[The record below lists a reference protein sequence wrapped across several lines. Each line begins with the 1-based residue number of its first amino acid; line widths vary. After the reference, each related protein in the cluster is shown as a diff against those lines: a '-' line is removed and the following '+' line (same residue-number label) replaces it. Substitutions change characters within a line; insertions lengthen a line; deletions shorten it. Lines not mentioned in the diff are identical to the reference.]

1 MIRNILLAGAVLG
14 FTGIILGAFGA
25 HGLEKLAS
33 KESIESFNTGTRYQI
48 YHALFFLTLGS
59 LSYQQ
64 IIPPK
69 LAQKVFFTI
78 LVGVILFSG
87 SIYYLVF
94 AKINDWIMLKSVIVF
109 LTPIGGATI
118 ITGWGMFF
126 WSIIKGK
133 KLTKTL

>member
-1 MIRNILLAGAVLG
+1 MIRNILLAGAFLG
-14 FTGIILGAFGA
+14 LTGIILGAFGA

-33 KESIESFNTGTRYQI
+33 KEMIESFNTGTRYQI

-64 IIPPK
+64 IIAPK
-69 LAQKVFFTI
+69 FAKRIFQV
-78 LVGVILFSG
+78 VVSGVILFSV

-94 AKINDWIMLKSVIVF
+94 AKINDWTFLKSLIVF

-118 ITGWGMFF
+118 IVGWGMFF
-126 WSIIKGK
+126 WAIIKGK
-133 KLTKTL
+133 SYKD